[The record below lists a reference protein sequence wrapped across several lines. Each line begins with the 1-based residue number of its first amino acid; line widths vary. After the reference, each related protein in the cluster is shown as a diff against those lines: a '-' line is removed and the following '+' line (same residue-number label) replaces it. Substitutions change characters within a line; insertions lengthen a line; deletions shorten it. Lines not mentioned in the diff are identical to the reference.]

1 MLTNVLI
8 RKGTLFFARVAKIT
22 FRDEKIQKWKN
33 ACHFGFIQ
41 SRKLKFSWCMQ
52 NEAQNWKNMFYKTEL
67 EKLPCKVQ
75 KQNLKKINIFKIK
88 PVVLIF
94 ANTGWIQPKNHIDAI
109 FQLQQ
114 WFFQLWQDLDFSRQN
129 SHLWSDRL
137 NKQPQIFR
145 IHAEQGADL
154 EISFFLQSSENYS
167 QSLKKP
173 ENTKKH
179 AIVKPF
185 NQDGWQFY
193 GHCGLILRSSLCS
206 KLKLMKIVFAVHLP
220 RALCCFAA
228 SMLGN
233 QAIPIALLHS
243 SCPLLAVTWFRL
255 KPFESVWICYRQE
268 MRTQRESSLRH
279 ICRVNA
285 RQPNQT

>member
-129 SHLWSDRL
+129 SPLWSDRL

-145 IHAEQGADL
+145 IYAEQGADL
-154 EISFFLQSSENYS
+154 EISFFS
-167 QSLKKP
+167 P
-173 ENTKKH
+173 E
-179 AIVKPF
+179 F
-185 NQDGWQFY
+185 
-193 GHCGLILRSSLCS
+193 R
-206 KLKLMKIVFAVHLP
+206 KL
-220 RALCCFAA
+220 
-228 SMLGN
+228 
-233 QAIPIALLHS
+233 
-243 SCPLLAVTWFRL
+243 
-255 KPFESVWICYRQE
+255 
-268 MRTQRESSLRH
+268 
-279 ICRVNA
+279 
-285 RQPNQT
+285 

>member
-1 MLTNVLI
+1 MVTNVLI

-129 SHLWSDRL
+129 S
-137 NKQPQIFR
+137 
-145 IHAEQGADL
+145 
-154 EISFFLQSSENYS
+154 
-167 QSLKKP
+167 
-173 ENTKKH
+173 
-179 AIVKPF
+179 
-185 NQDGWQFY
+185 
-193 GHCGLILRSSLCS
+193 
-206 KLKLMKIVFAVHLP
+206 
-220 RALCCFAA
+220 
-228 SMLGN
+228 
-233 QAIPIALLHS
+233 
-243 SCPLLAVTWFRL
+243 PL
-255 KPFESVWICYRQE
+255 
-268 MRTQRESSLRH
+268 
-279 ICRVNA
+279 
-285 RQPNQT
+285 

>member
-94 ANTGWIQPKNHIDAI
+94 ANTGWIQPKNHIDGN
-109 FQLQQ
+109 FQFQQ

-129 SHLWSDRL
+129 SPLWSDRL

-145 IHAEQGADL
+145 IYAEQGADL
-154 EISFFLQSSENYS
+154 EISFFSPEFRKLYPEFEKARKY
-167 QSLKKP
+167 KK
-173 ENTKKH
+173 
-179 AIVKPF
+179 
-185 NQDGWQFY
+185 
-193 GHCGLILRSSLCS
+193 
-206 KLKLMKIVFAVHLP
+206 
-220 RALCCFAA
+220 
-228 SMLGN
+228 
-233 QAIPIALLHS
+233 
-243 SCPLLAVTWFRL
+243 
-255 KPFESVWICYRQE
+255 
-268 MRTQRESSLRH
+268 
-279 ICRVNA
+279 A
-285 RQPNQT
+285 RNC

>member
-1 MLTNVLI
+1 MIFPTLARLGFFKTNQPFVI
-8 RKGTLFFARVAKIT
+8 RPF
-22 FRDEKIQKWKN
+22 
-33 ACHFGFIQ
+33 
-41 SRKLKFSWCMQ
+41 
-52 NEAQNWKNMFYKTEL
+52 
-67 EKLPCKVQ
+67 
-75 KQNLKKINIFKIK
+75 KQATSNF
-88 PVVLIF
+88 
-94 ANTGWIQPKNHIDAI
+94 
-109 FQLQQ
+109 
-114 WFFQLWQDLDFSRQN
+114 QDLCSKRCRFRNFIFS
-129 SHLWSDRL
+129 
-137 NKQPQIFR
+137 
-145 IHAEQGADL
+145 
-154 EISFFLQSSENYS
+154 LQSSEKYS

-220 RALCCFAA
+220 RTLCSKLKLMKIVFAVHLPRALCCFAA
-228 SMLGN
+228 SMLGS
-233 QAIPIALLHS
+233 QAIPMALLHS

-268 MRTQRESSLRH
+268 MRTLGESSLRY

-285 RQPNQT
+285 RQPNPYTVLASCLVLYE